1 MTRTNLAL
9 KVLALFLTIAFVF
22 VDGAQAQDATA
33 PNADE
38 PGAMI
43 SQALRLYS
51 AGDCAAALPLGEK
64 AAEQLR
70 TQNKATADLGMALVV
85 EALCLK
91 KLARVTEAERV
102 YREAIAIYESVQG
115 PNGVDLA
122 VAIDNLASLYMENG
136 RLDEAEQLRASCAA
150 DFQEHA

>member
-1 MTRTNLAL
+1 MTRTKLAL

-22 VDGAQAQDATA
+22 ADGPRAQDASA

-70 TQNKATADLGMALVV
+70 TQNKATADLGLALVV
-85 EALCLK
+85 QALCLK
-91 KLARVTEAERV
+91 KLARVTEAEPRLRNLV
-102 YREAIAIYESVQG
+102 VARIGLAT
-115 PNGVDLA
+115 A
-122 VAIDNLASLYMENG
+122 VAPFRAVALIACRAWTLVGTASEP
-136 RLDEAEQLRASCAA
+136 AKVTV
-150 DFQEHA
+150 